1 MSGVKVDFIG
11 QLIIDTRI
19 TLTEGAEAS
28 SKQLVADTLFTAIKV
43 VLYQFLLI
51 ALLPVSDSSILAER
65 YFHFFF
71 SKVGFQSEN
80 IKLELGH
87 PG

>member
-19 TLTEGAEAS
+19 TLTEGAEAT

-43 VLYQFLLI
+43 ALYQFLT
-51 ALLPVSDSSILAER
+51 LLPLSDCSILAEMFSLFG
-65 YFHFFF
+65 YF
-71 SKVGFQSEN
+71 
-80 IKLELGH
+80 
-87 PG
+87 

>member
-43 VLYQFLLI
+43 VLYQFLTYCPFTSL
-51 ALLPVSDSSILAER
+51 R
-65 YFHFFF
+65 QFNF
-71 SKVGFQSEN
+71 
-80 IKLELGH
+80 
-87 PG
+87 

>member
-19 TLTEGAEAS
+19 TLTEGAEAT

-43 VLYQFLLI
+43 ALYQFLT
-51 ALLPVSDSSILAER
+51 LLPLSDCSTFAEMFSLFE
-65 YFHFFF
+65 YF
-71 SKVGFQSEN
+71 
-80 IKLELGH
+80 
-87 PG
+87 

>member
-19 TLTEGAEAS
+19 TLTEGAEAT

-43 VLYQFLLI
+43 ALYQFLTSFPL
-51 ALLPVSDSSILAER
+51 SDCSIFAEI
-65 YFHFFF
+65 F
-71 SKVGFQSEN
+71 SLFS
-80 IKLELGH
+80 
-87 PG
+87 

>member
-43 VLYQFLLI
+43 VLYQFLTYCSFTSLRQFNFSREI
-51 ALLPVSDSSILAER
+51 FSLFSFKVAL
-65 YFHFFF
+65 
-71 SKVGFQSEN
+71 QSEN
-80 IKLELGH
+80 IKLNLGH